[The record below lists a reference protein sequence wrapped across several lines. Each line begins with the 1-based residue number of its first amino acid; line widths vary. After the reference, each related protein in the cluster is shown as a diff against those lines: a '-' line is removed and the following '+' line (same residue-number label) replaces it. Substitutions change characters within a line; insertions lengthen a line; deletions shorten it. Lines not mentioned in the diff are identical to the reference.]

1 MTQYLCQN
9 YYRVKEGRADRES
22 PRVRRNLR
30 ESPNQTPHT
39 REGKP
44 IEKGKVHVRQKR
56 LIDLLAGIGV
66 IINSVQIKKVKQSI
80 NRLQE
85 QNILQDQKIDE
96 LACYLNLTADRVKLH
111 DKQIYTLQVEMIRL
125 HSHLR
130 SLVVA
135 TNFHLYTY
143 YLMNMAQLTVL
154 KLLGGM
160 NNLELNIDKIS
171 EYLRIMTTHKATPTV
186 IPLEALHSLLRKV
199 IQQLRLNL
207 QLRLPYDPEG
217 TSIWKYYDNI
227 RVYPVLMDN
236 MLVILLTIPI
246 LDTTLELNIY
256 WVHNLP
262 AIPPGHQL
270 AVTYQLEGEYFAV
283 GKHGVY
289 IPLPHH
295 DTVVRCINSNLAIC
309 QMDQALYLARTI
321 KWCVYALF
329 IQDEERVKKY
339 CKYTISK
346 AEQNSALSLGGY
358 LWAISAV
365 TMETLQIRCLLETH
379 VVTIHP
385 PLQIIYVGNG
395 CEGFSSSVFIPAK
408 SDQAVIKEIEP
419 RQKYFLEFN
428 EIYKPNQY
436 IGLWYQFKIV
446 LMNKSE
452 AQKFV
457 TKAKSFGTLDFA
469 LLNKHIQ
476 PLPIQKGEDFWL
488 PQ

>member
-1 MTQYLCQN
+1 M
-9 YYRVKEGRADRES
+9 
-22 PRVRRNLR
+22 
-30 ESPNQTPHT
+30 
-39 REGKP
+39 
-44 IEKGKVHVRQKR
+44 
-56 LIDLLAGIGV
+56 AGIGV
-66 IINSVQIKKVKQSI
+66 IINSLQIKKVKQSI

-96 LACYLNLTADRVKLH
+96 LARYLNLTADRVKLH
-111 DKQIYTLQVEMIRL
+111 DKQIYALQVEMICL
-125 HSHLR
+125 HSGLH

-143 YLMNMAQLTVL
+143 YLMNMAQLMVL
-154 KLLGGM
+154 KLLVGM

-171 EYLRIMTTHKATPTV
+171 KYLWIMATHKATPTI
-186 IPLEALHSLLRKV
+186 IPPEALRSLLRKV
-199 IQQLRLNL
+199 IQQLRPNL
-207 QLRLPYDPEG
+207 RLRLPYDPEG

-227 RVYPVLMDN
+227 KVYPVLMDN

-256 WVHNLP
+256 WVHNLL

-270 AVTYQLEGEYFAV
+270 AATYQLEGEYFTV

-289 IPLPHH
+289 IALPHH

-309 QMDQALYLARTI
+309 QMDQALYPARAI
-321 KWCVYALF
+321 KWCVYRLF

-346 AEQNSALSLGGY
+346 VEQNSALSLGGY

-365 TMETLQIRCLLETH
+365 ATETLQIRCLLETH

-408 SDQAVIKEIEP
+408 SDQAVIEEIEP
-419 RQKYFLEFN
+419 RRKYFLEFN
-428 EIYKPNQY
+428 EIYEPDQY
-436 IGLWYQFKIV
+436 IGLWYQFELV

-457 TKAKSFGTLDFA
+457 TKAKSFGTLDFT
-469 LLNKHIQ
+469 LLNKHIR
-476 PLPIQKGEDFWL
+476 PLPVQKGEGFPITPMMMVVGVGFVL
-488 PQ
+488 TIIAGILFACKLRQVGLASSALTSTAKAVTEQIPISKFRNLFQKH